1 MKFLK
6 DCVKRLE
13 HQKDE
18 WCKLSL
24 NLELSVCCTFVVI
37 RWHLGSISS
46 TYLPADHK
54 SAKRHSSH
62 QCLFTLLGP
71 ACAKAAHKTLVK
83 STPDFLRNGKR
94 HHLTFQISDKL
105 KFELLPLLQ
114 ILSKDLIT
122 IITTT
127 LEKGS
132 RESHC
137 KKNVV

>member
-1 MKFLK
+1 
-6 DCVKRLE
+6 
-13 HQKDE
+13 
-18 WCKLSL
+18 
-24 NLELSVCCTFVVI
+24 
-37 RWHLGSISS
+37 
-46 TYLPADHK
+46 
-54 SAKRHSSH
+54 
-62 QCLFTLLGP
+62 LGP
-71 ACAKAAHKTLVK
+71 ACAKAAQKKLVK

-127 LEKGS
+127 LEKQILSKDLITIITTTLEKGS